1 MEAHYKKLINMYGS
15 APIQKKF
22 PGIDLKIKKLQAEI
36 TLPIDE
42 SYHHAGGSLHG
53 AIYFRL
59 LDDVCYFAAMSEET
73 EYFYVTKTFSIQFF
87 RSIQKGLMIAKSE
100 EIKFDGKD
108 FFASGSI
115 YNEEGIKLASGSG
128 VFTKVSVKLD
138 PSIGYK
144 LD

>member
-1 MEAHYKKLINMYGS
+1 MEEHYKKLINMYGS

-22 PGIDLKIKKLQAEI
+22 PGIDLKIKKLEAEI

-73 EYFYVTKTFSIQFF
+73 EYFYVTKTFSIQYY
-87 RSIQKGLMIAKSE
+87 RPMKKGLMIARSE
-100 EIKFDGKD
+100 QIKFEGDE
-108 FFASGSI
+108 FTASGSI
-115 YNEEGIKLASGSG
+115 YNEEGKKLASGSG
-128 VFTKVSVKLD
+128 VFSKIPVKLD
-138 PSIGYK
+138 PAIGYK
-144 LD
+144 ID